1 MNNRLTWSAAS
12 QMVAGLV
19 LTNRVAGDS
28 VNPRYL
34 EAPFDYVVKCK
45 QQKLEDHK
53 IVQEVGYSTYDTCV
67 QAAGAIR
74 EGDEVTKYLLILE
87 DIATRVEVG
96 QKLKKKADALLRGEP
111 IAVEDV
117 LPELAKLEERGH
129 EFTTADQF
137 DPEEN
142 MWVPTYWQPW
152 DEYFQGMPKYGLI
165 LVGAPPGVGK
175 TSLLIKLFDK
185 MTRKKKQ
192 VGFFSLELTKEIMLM
207 RWIDI
212 NPDVTTAQRKRLIVS
227 DEVYTVDA
235 LCVAAARMVAD
246 NPDIYAIGID
256 FADLMVP
263 EDIGEEVG
271 EASKIYR
278 KLATLA
284 KKLRKPIFLLCQ
296 LNSSHVGGI
305 PHVNSIRYSRL
316 AEAMAAMI
324 VMGYN
329 PDGIFIDAG
338 KKDKKN
344 PLPYYEGK
352 AYLILGKSRF
362 GFLDG
367 VGAVR
372 IPWLGR
378 GGWGDEA
385 EGWTRL

>member
-1 MNNRLTWSAAS
+1 
-12 QMVAGLV
+12 
-19 LTNRVAGDS
+19 
-28 VNPRYL
+28 
-34 EAPFDYVVKCK
+34 
-45 QQKLEDHK
+45 
-53 IVQEVGYSTYDTCV
+53 
-67 QAAGAIR
+67 
-74 EGDEVTKYLLILE
+74 
-87 DIATRVEVG
+87 
-96 QKLKKKADALLRGEP
+96 
-111 IAVEDV
+111 
-117 LPELAKLEERGH
+117 
-129 EFTTADQF
+129 
-137 DPEEN
+137 
-142 MWVPTYWQPW
+142 
-152 DEYFQGMPKYGLI
+152 
-165 LVGAPPGVGK
+165 
-175 TSLLIKLFDK
+175 
-185 MTRKKKQ
+185 
-192 VGFFSLELTKEIMLM
+192 
-207 RWIDI
+207 
-212 NPDVTTAQRKRLIVS
+212 
-227 DEVYTVDA
+227 VDA